1 MCRLCG
7 TSESLKLLD
16 LCGPVQARTRIAL
29 PVVVAVAVAA
39 AVVVMALVVV
49 VVAVAVAALGAVV
62 VIMFTTVTT
71 ECTRIKK
78 MIRSSRI
85 TDVMPNHE
93 QNFNLL
99 WIVNLT
105 QDLWL

>member
-7 TSESLKLLD
+7 TSESLKLLEPY
-16 LCGPVQARTRIAL
+16 GPVQARTRIAL
-29 PVVVAVAVAA
+29 PVAA
-39 AVVVMALVVV
+39 MVVV
-49 VVAVAVAALGAVV
+49 VVAAVAALGAVV

-78 MIRSSRI
+78 MTRSSRI
-85 TDVMPNHE
+85 TDLPSMPNHE

-99 WIVNLT
+99 WTVNLT